1 MEEKNKLNVYQK
13 LQKSRVELQNKKLK
27 KSGKNKYAGFV
38 YYELAD
44 FIPAVNEIFNNNG
57 LFSEFNIDKELAT
70 LRILNTEN
78 LEEVIEFKSPI
89 ADANLKGC
97 TPIQSLGGVHTYMKR
112 YLYLN
117 ALEIVESDMFDSK
130 AGDMQ
135 LEDKKAPVK
144 KNEVKIQPRQIEIIS
159 QYYVGENMDKLL
171 KANNLTKLEDMT
183 MIKASEIIKKL
194 QEMKK
199 KEEEN

>member
-57 LFSEFNIDKELAT
+57 LFSEFNIDKEIAI

-135 LEDKKAPVK
+135 IEDKKTSTK
-144 KNEVKIQPRQIEIIS
+144 KNEVKIQPSQIEIIS
-159 QYYVGENMDKLL
+159 QYYVGENMNKLL
-171 KANNLTKLEDMT
+171 NANGLTRLEDMT
-183 MIKASEIIKKL
+183 MVKASEIIKKL
-194 QEMKK
+194 QEIKK
-199 KEEEN
+199 KEEDK